1 MAIGKGVLI
10 CPQHWGLGHVTRTIP
25 VIRYFIDR
33 GYRVVLA
40 CSGDGSK
47 LLAMEF
53 PHLKLYNLP
62 DYGMRYPHRSMY
74 LNMLRQ
80 IAQMHLAI
88 AREFFAIRRIC
99 QAEAIDLVVS
109 DTRLGAAQPG
119 IPSVMIAHHLHF
131 PLGNRF
137 FEWVS
142 DVWLKFFYGRYTQVW
157 IPDIAGEK
165 NLSGELSHG
174 VNIGNRHFI
183 GILSR
188 FVPMPDKEQYDC
200 AFVLSGPEPQRSYLE
215 RSFIDQ
221 LVALLPAKCI
231 LVRGSKSA
239 PPLLIEEHRVQTS
252 LEVRDL
258 VDGREL
264 NAILCSSRQIV
275 CRSGYSTLLDLCII
289 GKNALLIPTPGQPEQ
304 EYLARELLRKGLFHC
319 VDQQDLDLPADLARA
334 SAFRGFQGIDLGQP
348 LGERL
353 DQLVGELFKTKTVKA
368 TGTAPIPAQILEKS
382 ADQA

>member
-1 MAIGKGVLI
+1 MAIGKSVLI

-40 CSGDGSK
+40 CSGDGSR
-47 LLAMEF
+47 LLSMEF
-53 PHLKLYNLP
+53 PQLKLFDLP

-99 QAEAIDLVVS
+99 RAEAIDLVVS

-142 DVWLKFFYGRYTQVW
+142 DVWLKFFYGLYDQIW
-157 IPDIAGEK
+157 IPDIAGDK
-165 NLSGELSHG
+165 NLSGALSHG
-174 VNIGNRHFI
+174 ANLGNSHFI

-188 FVPMPDKEQYDC
+188 FIPMADTAQYDC

-215 RSFIDQ
+215 RSFVDQ
-221 LVALLPAKCI
+221 LTSILPAKCI
-231 LVRGSKSA
+231 LIRGSKSA
-239 PPLLIEEHRVQTS
+239 PPLEIKDQRARTS

-258 VDGREL
+258 VDGKEL
-264 NAILCSSRQIV
+264 NSIMCSSRQIV

-289 GKNALLIPTPGQPEQ
+289 GKSALLIPTPGQPEQ
-304 EYLARELLRKGLFHC
+304 EYLANELLRKGLFHC
-319 VDQQDLDLPADLARA
+319 VDQEALDLPADLARA
-334 SAFRGFQGIDLGQP
+334 ATFTGFQGINLGQP

-353 DQLVGELFKTKTVKA
+353 DQLMGELFK
-368 TGTAPIPAQILEKS
+368 GTSKNPILMPE
-382 ADQA
+382 